1 MTWHFH
7 LYLIVVLISNAWF
20 PPWLQQ
26 NIEEE
31 EQVPVGARVVAGQ
44 SVYQQESPP
53 TEEQDHG
60 GRVPEME
67 IEGED
72 KEDLPD
78 QPPPIKEKPKE
89 SKNTWE

>member
-1 MTWHFH
+1 M
-7 LYLIVVLISNAWF
+7 
-20 PPWLQQ
+20 
-26 NIEEE
+26 
-31 EQVPVGARVVAGQ
+31 VAGQ

-53 TEEQDHG
+53 TEEQVHG